1 MSTPTL
7 EEIREVRERFC
18 RLAMEA
24 EKAKQVTVWPW
35 LRGTLDLS
43 VPIEDPHAH
52 LLDLTAGKW
61 DAETLHAAAAWLRD
75 LANEADRKAEDME

>member
-7 EEIREVRERFC
+7 EEIKAVREAFC
-18 RLAMEA
+18 KRAMEA
-24 EKAKQVTVWPW
+24 EKSNLVTVWPW

-75 LANEADRKAEDME
+75 LANDAERRAEDME